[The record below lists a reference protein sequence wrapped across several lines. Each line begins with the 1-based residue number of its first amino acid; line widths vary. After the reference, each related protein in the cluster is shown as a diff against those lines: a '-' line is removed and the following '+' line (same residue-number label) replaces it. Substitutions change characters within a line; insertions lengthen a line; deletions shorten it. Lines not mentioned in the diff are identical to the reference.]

1 MVFVIGLLGWYL
13 VVVDS

>member
-1 MVFVIGLLGWYL
+1 VIGLLGWYL